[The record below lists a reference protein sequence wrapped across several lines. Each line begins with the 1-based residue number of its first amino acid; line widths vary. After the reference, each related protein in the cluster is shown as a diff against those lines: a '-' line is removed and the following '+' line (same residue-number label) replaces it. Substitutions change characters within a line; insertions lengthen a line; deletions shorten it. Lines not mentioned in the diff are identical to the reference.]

1 MCTESIHA
9 LQQPARIDPRPVRH
23 RHPWIEP
30 MHLTLLNT
38 LPADAVA
45 SCTWLHD
52 GLLALGHQVD
62 LADHP
67 DLDAPAAA
75 ALGYALADSWTRS
88 TPDALIALGWVA
100 GVAAQVATRER
111 PTPVLLRLMRP
122 GRSGDPAVTR
132 VERALVR
139 SGATMLAATPSEA
152 EALALLGAPRSRLRV
167 LPDAV
172 DCASISQAG
181 DRPAEIVVASD
192 DAPSDVAAVLEGMAA
207 GRPAVVLDRGVLGD
221 LVADGVTGIVV
232 PRHGDLRAAARAL
245 QADPMRCEA
254 MGMAA
259 ADRALACFDT
269 SVAVPMLGRLV
280 DEMQPGALVP
290 A

>member
-1 MCTESIHA
+1 
-9 LQQPARIDPRPVRH
+9 
-23 RHPWIEP
+23 

-45 SCTWLHD
+45 TRAWLHD
-52 GLLALGHQVD
+52 GLLALGHQVH

-67 DLDAPAAA
+67 DLEARDAA
-75 ALGYALADSWTRS
+75 ALGYALADSWTTGS

-100 GVAAQVATRER
+100 GVAAQVATREH

-122 GRSGDPAVTR
+122 GRSGNPAVTR

-172 DCASISQAG
+172 DCARISQAPAG
-181 DRPAEIVVASD
+181 DRPAEVVVASD
-192 DAPSDVAAVLEGMAA
+192 DAPGDVAAVLEGMAA

-280 DEMQPGALVP
+280 NEVQDDVQPGALVP